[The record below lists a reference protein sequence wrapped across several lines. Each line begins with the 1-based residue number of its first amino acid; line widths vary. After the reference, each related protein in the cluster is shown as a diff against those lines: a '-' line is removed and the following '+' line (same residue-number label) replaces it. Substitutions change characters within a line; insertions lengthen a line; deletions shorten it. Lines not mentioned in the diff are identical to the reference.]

1 MASFYNLYNDIEYKI
16 KQAQLRLIDISREN
30 KQLQDERQLLKNE
43 NERLQNRVRE
53 LEEKIK
59 LMTITQTIIQKED
72 KTETKKKIT
81 ELVRE
86 IDNCIGLLN
95 S

>member
-1 MASFYNLYNDIEYKI
+1 MASFYTLYNDIEYKI
-16 KQAQLRLIDISREN
+16 KQAQLRLKDIRQEN
-30 KQLQDERQLLKNE
+30 KKLREE
-43 NERLQNRVRE
+43 NEQLKSANEQLTNAVKE
-53 LEEKIK
+53 LDEKIK
-59 LMTITQTIIQKED
+59 LMTITQTIIKKED
-72 KTETKKKIT
+72 KTETKRRIT